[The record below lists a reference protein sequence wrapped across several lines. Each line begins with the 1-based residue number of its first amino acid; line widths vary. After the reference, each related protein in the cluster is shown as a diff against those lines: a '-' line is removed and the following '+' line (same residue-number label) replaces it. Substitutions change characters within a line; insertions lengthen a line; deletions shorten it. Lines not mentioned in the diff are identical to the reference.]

1 MTFHVPGSLF
11 RVLFAAAGVAA
22 GILVTA
28 PLRAQGPASNLIDW
42 ATDGGDVQRS
52 GWVKDE
58 KILTR
63 DNVGTLSLRWKLET
77 GNDPRALHALMPV
90 IVAGR
95 LQTAAGLRQVGFV
108 NGISDN
114 LTAFDVETGRPIW
127 QREWTYEGQN
137 QPGIDPRKLGFL
149 RPGGSSDTPVLG
161 PPDAQGRRKIY
172 FITGDGMLHILNAA
186 DGVDAEPSYMFHVG
200 KGWSLNLVGNV
211 LWMANTYAGVSV
223 AAVRLDDPTHK
234 VMTWNS
240 GSGGAWGRRGVAVDS
255 TGTAWFTTGDGVYD
269 TTSDPPRY
277 ANSVVGVHIV
287 GNELRLKDYF
297 TPSNWDWLR
306 KRDLDPNNTPTI
318 FTYKGRELIAASGK
332 ECRMY
337 LLDPKS
343 PGSPTHQT
351 PLYRSP
357 LFCNEEVDFQDA
369 GSWGALSTWEDTD
382 GTRWILAPF
391 WGPVHSQ
398 FKAPVMNTPRPVEG
412 GVAAFKLEEV
422 NGRLQFTPAWVS
434 RDMHRGEPV
443 VIANGVV
450 YGYGSGE
457 YTGQAFP
464 DIGLQF
470 DSSIRAAKGT
480 RATIFALDARS
491 GRELWSSGNQIHQW
505 NHFSGITVVNGRV
518 YLGTYDGTL
527 YCFGVAN

>member
-1 MTFHVPGSLF
+1 
-11 RVLFAAAGVAA
+11 
-22 GILVTA
+22 
-28 PLRAQGPASNLIDW
+28 
-42 ATDGGDVQRS
+42 
-52 GWVKDE
+52 
-58 KILTR
+58 
-63 DNVGTLSLRWKLET
+63 
-77 GNDPRALHALMPV
+77 
-90 IVAGR
+90 
-95 LQTAAGLRQVGFV
+95 
-108 NGISDN
+108 
-114 LTAFDVETGRPIW
+114 
-127 QREWTYEGQN
+127 
-137 QPGIDPRKLGFL
+137 
-149 RPGGSSDTPVLG
+149 
-161 PPDAQGRRKIY
+161 
-172 FITGDGMLHILNAA
+172 
-186 DGVDAEPSYMFHVG
+186 
-200 KGWSLNLVGNV
+200 
-211 LWMANTYAGVSV
+211 MANTYAGVSV
-223 AAVRLDDPTHK
+223 AAVKLDDPTHK
-234 VMTWNS
+234 VMTWDS

-255 TGTAWFTTGDGVYD
+255 EGTAWFTTGDGIYD
-269 TTSDPPRY
+269 PTSKPPRY

-287 GNELRLKDYF
+287 GDQLQLKDYF
-297 TPSNWDWLR
+297 TPSNWEWLR

-343 PGSPTHQT
+343 PGGATHQM

-382 GTRWILAPF
+382 GTRWVLAPF

-398 FKAPVMNTPRPVEG
+398 FKAPIMNTPRTVEG

-443 VIANGVV
+443 LVVNGIVF
-450 YGYGSGE
+450 GYGSGE

-480 RATIFALDARS
+480 RAVIYALDART
-491 GRELWSSGNQIHQW
+491 GKELWSSGEQMHQW
-505 NHFSGITVVNGRV
+505 NHFSGITVANGQV

-527 YCFGVAN
+527 YSFGVRQPGASAR